1 MKRLLALLLF
11 VPSLCLA
18 QLPDYV
24 PNTGLIGWY
33 PLDGDADDLGP
44 LMLHGTI
51 HGPAVSEDRF
61 GQPAAMSFDG
71 QDDHLS
77 MPQTAITGDDS
88 RTFSVWI
95 KGNVDGGGY
104 ALSYGPELANGGGC
118 MAGNHLEIQP
128 GDCQMT
134 GVGINVNCTQKR
146 AETPDI
152 LNNTWH
158 HVVMVYD
165 GGGFGEIQL
174 WLDGTLLPEPTCTQ
188 GTFPP
193 ALSTS
198 NLFGLSVGKRNYDPT
213 PGHFDGS
220 IDDVGIWNRAL
231 SEAEIQALHT
241 SVEVELPEHV
251 PTEGLVAWYPFSG
264 DVLDNSGQGLHLTQ
278 ESAQFCPDRNGE
290 QDAAMEFGATVDPLF
305 SRLHFDGLL
314 TDVADDFSMAFWGNP
329 FESTNLPSQGQT
341 GNENYPEDQM
351 AWHPI
356 HGQHFGP
363 EDDHSGLG
371 FGIGTNGIAFTE
383 HSSAWTSA
391 PLVVEVDLSGWHHY
405 AVVVEAGVP
414 KLSIDG
420 GPFVVGEASGRSL
433 HLSLGIDPYY
443 PDGGIGHGF
452 QINAGCATCNR
463 YDGQLDDIG
472 IWDRALTLGE
482 IQGIAS
488 ATQPGCGDP
497 EACNY
502 TPDNAEAEVQ
512 NCEYCSCVGEFL
524 VGASFSNPIVAHG
537 AQALYTPWGAGD
549 LSGVEGTSVTKLVG
563 GEDFMVALKEDGTVA
578 VINPETSPDPLP
590 FGQPAVDIAAGR
602 GSIAAVLE
610 DGSVVDFSNNS
621 TGDFI
626 TTDMTDAVLCA
637 RSWNFGMVLKED
649 GSLDGWGAWH
659 PSPEELTD
667 IVAIDAGVSH
677 AVALTADGRIHEW
690 AYDGQIGEVI
700 TSAESIAA
708 LTGIVD
714 ISAGTNATMA
724 IFEDG
729 SAQAWTWPEGTVYQD
744 IPASEGVVDGAV
756 NWSIFTYITYDGR
769 SVTSSNFGDVEVQ
782 LDTEPQIEC
791 GVCIYDFDGNGLCN
805 EGAVLGCIDPLAC
818 NYSSAHTID
827 DGSCLYP
834 PIPQWSDDTV
844 FTLASELLL
853 TAAPADSYSWF
864 NGSDSAQALVDTSGW
879 LTVALTNVAPVTQS
893 SLLSAPGTC
902 GMVTPEAGWKDQGMT
917 LGCWILTDDPGRGY
931 ILMEGNDGW
940 ADDFGIALQMIDGYI
955 EFDAN
960 AINHGLSDTYI
971 ADGQWHAMHVTCEAD
986 TARFYIDGTLQQEVS
1001 LSGGLDLDA
1010 WPILL
1015 GTKTLECSTDDGS
1028 NSVFEGAL
1036 SRLALWSR
1044 PLSAEEMQ
1052 SAMDCGEATVPSG
1065 LVGYWPLEENA
1076 TGTLVAEVGTAG
1088 THHEMASLSEAPAGF
1103 CGCTV
1108 VDSLFVT
1115 LAPTLCGAGTV
1126 WDPELGTCVSE
1137 CTETQ
1142 VQGQCGAGTVWDPI
1156 NEECIIAIPTDN
1168 DLDGCIAASDVL
1180 NLLSTFGSCPP
1191 IPFSGPCQ
1199 GLDHVTYHGYDY
1211 DIVAIGDQC
1220 WFAENLRTELYAN
1233 GDSIPASLSDGD
1245 WTSTDAGAT
1254 AVYGEGNSNCTQA
1267 SPVMDPCDE
1276 GASLA
1281 ALGRLYNW
1289 FAVDDSRNLCPT
1301 HWHVPTDSDWMDL
1314 EMSSGMDSL
1323 DVNNTGW
1330 RGTDEG
1336 LKLKSSIGWN
1346 NGGNGQDA
1354 VGFNAQPAGGRHP
1367 LEGRFLAAG
1376 EGGYFWTSTPD
1387 GTSAWIR
1394 RLTSDYSQID
1404 RWPYNLRNGYSV
1416 RCVKD

>member
-1 MKRLLALLLF
+1 MRNLLALLLF
-11 VPSLCLA
+11 LPSLCLA
-18 QLPDYV
+18 QVPTYV
-24 PNTGLIGWY
+24 PADGLVAWWA
-33 PLDGDADDLGP
+33 LDGDGSDQSAQGND
-44 LMLHGTI
+44 GTVF
-51 HGPAVSEDRF
+51 GATPTSDRWGSENSAMHFASIGDR
-61 GQPAAMSFDG
+61 
-71 QDDHLS
+71 
-77 MPQTAITGDDS
+77 I
-88 RTFSVWI
+88 
-95 KGNVDGGGY
+95 
-104 ALSYGPELANGGGC
+104 E
-118 MAGNHLEIQP
+118 
-128 GDCQMT
+128 
-134 GVGINVNCTQKR
+134 
-146 AETPDI
+146 
-152 LNNTWH
+152 
-158 HVVMVYD
+158 
-165 GGGFGEIQL
+165 FGEISN
-174 WLDGTLLPEPTCTQ
+174 DIGLPNVGMTISTWFQGEAYPTSGQSSGQVCSAYYGHNNTAIRLEVVHGISNGPGHHLKYYWRCPNENDEPVSTDE
-188 GTFPP
+188 F
-193 ALSTS
+193 STS
-198 NLFGLSVGKRNYDPT
+198 EWNHYAMVVDPT
-213 PGHFDGS
+213 DGEVRIYLNGSVVPELTSAYSASNDYFGGQSRNWMIGSYHPQLSSVPHQFSGS
-220 IDDVGIWNRAL
+220 IDDVGVWSRAL
-231 SEAEIQALHT
+231 SEAEIQALYA

-251 PTEGLVAWYPFSG
+251 PSEGLVAWYPFSG

-278 ESAQFCPDRNGE
+278 ESAQFCPDRNGAT
-290 QDAAMEFGATVDPLF
+290 DAAMEFGASANPTL
-305 SRLHFDGLL
+305 SRLYFDGLVTNV
-314 TDVADDFSMAFWGNP
+314 TDNFSMAFWGNP
-329 FESTNLPSQGQT
+329 FESTNLPQQGQT
-341 GNENYPEDQM
+341 GNENYPDEQM

-363 EDDHSGLG
+363 ENDHAGLG

-391 PLVVEVDLSGWHHY
+391 PLVVEEDLSGWHHY

-420 GPFVVGEASGRSL
+420 GPFVVGEGSGRTL

-452 QINAGCATCNR
+452 QVLDNCAACNR

-472 IWDRALTLGE
+472 IWDRALTLEE

-488 ATQPGCGDP
+488 ATLPGCGDP

-512 NCEYCSCVGEFL
+512 DCEYCSCVGEFL

-549 LSGVEGTSVTKLVG
+549 LSGVAGTNVTKLVG

-578 VINPETSPDPLP
+578 VINPETSPPPLP

-649 GSLDGWGAWH
+649 GSLDGWGDWH

-690 AYDGQIGEVI
+690 AYDGQTGEVI

-782 LDTEPQIEC
+782 LDIEPQIEC

-879 LTVALTNVAPVTQS
+879 LTVALTNAAPVTQS

-986 TARFYIDGTLQQEVS
+986 TARFYIDGDLQQEVT

-1052 SAMDCGEATVPSG
+1052 SAIDCGEATVPSG

-1142 VQGQCGAGTVWDPI
+1142 IQGQCGPGTVWDPV
-1156 NEECIIAIPTDN
+1156 NDECIIAIPTDN

-1180 NLLSTFGSCPP
+1180 NLLSTFGTCPP
-1191 IPFSGPCQ
+1191 IPEWPEEPADTTWSCG
-1199 GLDHVTYHGYDY
+1199 DIVTYFGFDY
-1211 DIVAIGDQC
+1211 PTVQIGNQC
-1220 WFAENLRTELYAN
+1220 WFTENLRNTQYAN
-1233 GDSIPASLSDGD
+1233 GDDIPGGLDGVAWDTTQEGAWSI
-1245 WTSTDAGAT
+1245 
-1254 AVYGEGNSNCTQA
+1254 YGEGSSDCYG
-1267 SPVMDPCDE
+1267 PCDE
-1276 GASLA
+1276 VENLDWH
-1281 ALGRLYNW
+1281 GRLYN
-1289 FAVDDSRNLCPT
+1289 FEAVTDPRGLCPSG
-1301 HWHVPTDSDWMDL
+1301 WHTPTADEFTTLVNGLGGFTAAAPQLAMEGAFGGFGTGTTGLDL
-1314 EMSSGMDSL
+1314 L
-1323 DVNNTGW
+1323 PQGW
-1330 RGTDEG
+1330 RNPSGYFSLSGSVFLWSSSEG
-1336 LKLKSSIGWN
+1336 LPN
-1346 NGGNGQDA
+1346 Q
-1354 VGFNAQPAGGRHP
+1354 GFYYDMNQYATGLP
-1367 LEGRFLAAG
+1367 
-1376 EGGYFWTSTPD
+1376 
-1387 GTSAWIR
+1387 
-1394 RLTSDYSQID
+1394 QISH
-1404 RWPYNLRNGYSV
+1404 WFGMSV
-1416 RCVKD
+1416 RCLQD